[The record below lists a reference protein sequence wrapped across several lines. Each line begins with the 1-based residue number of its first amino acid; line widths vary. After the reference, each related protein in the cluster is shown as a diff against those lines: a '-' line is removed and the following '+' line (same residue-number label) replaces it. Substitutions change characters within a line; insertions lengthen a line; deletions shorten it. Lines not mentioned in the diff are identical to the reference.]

1 MERPVNSNAA
11 VLAALVFVLDIGA
24 PRFASAQQE
33 GSKAATAVSAPSPK
47 PGAVIS
53 LDNLSGFSAVLP
65 AAAAIAVQH
74 GFKIRVAPTARL
86 DWPGEFKD
94 ATEKYSGQV
103 ALNKDTLLSGYI
115 AGMPFPIVSL
125 DDPKAA
131 IKIAYNWHMGPFMP
145 DDFSLAP
152 WGSFTYALSDSSNT
166 FEHEES
172 HDYVCSKLTF
182 LRYAHRTEVD
192 PRPTLGSNKDGV
204 EWKSK
209 CDDWTVDADGNF
221 GAKGIWIRYLDP
233 LKIDEFFYFTRRG
246 GFRIGRQDS
255 YDALDESCRTCHQPY
270 WAYALPKT
278 EQFTYRLLGTTRIL
292 ACLTANEEPAG
303 IVRGE
308 QGMTF
313 GEEPFQ
319 MRNAYIL
326 EMTPRIPGYE
336 HLPEIVYIDTEAYV
350 WLAAEF
356 YDEHERTA
364 TALPLWR
371 TKPSPAGGYHFD
383 LAGEF
388 YFPTGQLRSRHAHV
402 DGAFPFVH
410 HEDVT
415 ATAYFRTMA
424 PARGE
429 ILQKINAG
437 GFNPDTYQPSALNKP
452 QR

>member
-1 MERPVNSNAA
+1 VRV
-11 VLAALVFVLDIGA
+11 
-24 PRFASAQQE
+24 
-33 GSKAATAVSAPSPK
+33 VSAE
-47 PGAVIS
+47 
-53 LDNLSGFSAVLP
+53 
-65 AAAAIAVQH
+65 
-74 GFKIRVAPTARL
+74 RL

-94 ATEKYSGQV
+94 ATEKYSSQV
-103 ALNKDTLLSGYI
+103 ALDKNDFLTGYT
-115 AGMPFPIVSL
+115 AGMPFPIVNL

-131 IKIAYNWHMGPFMP
+131 VKIAYNWHMGPFMP
-145 DDFSLAP
+145 DDFTLAP

-166 FEHEES
+166 FEHEET
-172 HDYVCSKLTF
+172 HDYVCSKFTF

-192 PRPTLGSNKDGV
+192 PRPSLGSNKDGV

-209 CDDWTVDADGNF
+209 CDDWTMDADGNF

-233 LKIDEFFYFTRRG
+233 FKTDDFFYFTRRG
-246 GFRIGRQDS
+246 GFRIGHQDS

-270 WAYALPKT
+270 WAYALPKN

-292 ACLTANEEPAG
+292 ASLTANEEPAG

-308 QGMTF
+308 KGMTF

-319 MRNAYIL
+319 LRNAYIL

-356 YDEHERTA
+356 YDERERTA

-371 TKPSPAGGYHFD
+371 TKPSPSGGYHFD

-388 YFPTGQLRSRHAHV
+388 YFPTGQLRSRHMQV

-410 HEDVT
+410 QEDVT

-424 PARGE
+424 PAHGD
-429 ILQKINAG
+429 ISQKING
-437 GFNPDTYQPSALNKP
+437 GNLDADAFLPKALSGR
-452 QR
+452 QH